1 MLTKELQIIVKDIAK
16 DFNIEAASLAAFI
29 EVESGGQGFNSSTG
43 KILIQFEP
51 HWFKRKVPYAPSGAW
66 SVNKVDVQSK
76 EWIAFNNAF
85 SINPTGAMESTSIGL
100 GQIMGFHFK
109 RLGFKSVDEFW
120 DFNKKSLRNQV
131 WCIAQFIK
139 TDSRLLIALKTGDWH
154 TVASIYNGSGYV
166 ALAKRLGREPY
177 NISMA
182 KAYGKYKLYV

>member
-1 MLTKELQIIVKDIAK
+1 MTTELQTLCKEIA
-16 DFNIEAASLAAFI
+16 IEFKLLPASLGAFI
-29 EVESGGQGFNSSTG
+29 EIESGGSGFAKDTG

-85 SINPTGAMESTSIGL
+85 SINPTGAMESTSIVL

-131 WCIAQFIK
+131 WCIAKFIA
-139 TDSRLLIALKTGDWH
+139 TDSNLLTAIKVLNWH
-154 TVASIYNGSGYV
+154 KVAVLYNGAGYKE
-166 ALAKRLGREPY
+166 LAKKYGREPY
-177 NISMA
+177 NISLA
-182 KAYGKYKLYV
+182 KAFGIVNYPLP

>member
-1 MLTKELQIIVKDIAK
+1 MTTELQTLCKEIA
-16 DFNIEAASLAAFI
+16 IEFKLLPASLGAFI
-29 EVESGGQGFNSSTG
+29 EVESGGSGFAKDTG

-51 HWFKRKVPYAPSGAW
+51 HWFKRKVPYTPSGAW

-131 WCIAQFIK
+131 WCIAKFIA
-139 TDSRLLIALKTGDWH
+139 TDSNLLTAIKMLDWH
-154 TVASIYNGSGYV
+154 KVAVLYNGAGYKE
-166 ALAKRLGREPY
+166 LAKKYGRCS
-177 NISMA
+177 I
-182 KAYGKYKLYV
+182 